1 MTARTTLAALALFMA
16 AGANAQAVY
25 RCGDAYSQT
34 PCPQA
39 RRVDVTDTR
48 SAGQLAEAKLLA
60 ANDRE
65 QADDMASQRLAAR
78 NASIK
83 AEHKSGKSGNA
94 KHAAQQ
100 AQSPQAGRRKASSK
114 PPATKDFV
122 AQVPGSHNKRGR
134 V

>member
-83 AEHKSGKSGNA
+83 AEHKSGNA

-122 AQVPGSHNKRGR
+122 AQVPGSHHKRGR